1 MTTRRA
7 TLRSSAFV
15 LLALAA
21 ARVPACE
28 YGSDATTVVMMTP
41 PPAAPDL
48 PQVEAPILA
57 NLPTLLV

>member
-15 LLALAA
+15 LLALCAS
-21 ARVPACE
+21 RVPACE
-28 YGSDATTVVMMTP
+28 YGDGTTVVMVMP

-48 PQVEAPILA
+48 PQVDAPILA